1 MPQNYTAHLTHLV
14 YFGLITITLQ
24 VNSFFHARFPVN
36 MVATSDTFIKTQAQ

>member
-24 VNSFFHARFPVN
+24 INSLLHARFAVN
-36 MVATSDTFIKTQAQ
+36 MVTAANTLFKA